1 MSDTEATNAA
11 AATNEEEKK
20 HDVDYA
26 DEEAKNAVSIN
37 PTETKTVER
46 SENQIR
52 DNQIRDWQFYSHRF
66 MSVQILPSSVL
77 TRLILVSFFVL
88 CDVAKQAHDIR
99 YLTLY

>member
-26 DEEAKNAVSIN
+26 DEEAKNAVSMN
-37 PTETKTVER
+37 PKETEHVEK

-52 DNQIRDWQFYSHRF
+52 DKHE
-66 MSVQILPSSVL
+66 
-77 TRLILVSFFVL
+77 
-88 CDVAKQAHDIR
+88 
-99 YLTLY
+99 

>member
-37 PTETKTVER
+37 LNKAERVEK
-46 SENQIR
+46 SENKIR
-52 DNQIRDWQFYSHRF
+52 NKHE
-66 MSVQILPSSVL
+66 
-77 TRLILVSFFVL
+77 
-88 CDVAKQAHDIR
+88 
-99 YLTLY
+99 